1 MHCWLLHE
9 EKEGNIFMNINE
21 QTVSCNIKVAE
32 VNENTNLGYS

>member
-9 EKEGNIFMNINE
+9 EKEGNIVMNINK
-21 QTVSCNIKVAE
+21 QTVSRNIKVAE